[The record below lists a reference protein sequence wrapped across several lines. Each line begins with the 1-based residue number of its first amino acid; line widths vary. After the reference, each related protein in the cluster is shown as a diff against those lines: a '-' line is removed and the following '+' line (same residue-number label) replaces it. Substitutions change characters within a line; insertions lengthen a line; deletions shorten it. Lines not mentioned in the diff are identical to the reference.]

1 MRKVELAKDIY
12 SSILGFGCAP
22 IMGSVDSSTGKR
34 ALYCALDAGVN
45 HLDLA
50 RSYGYGEA
58 EKFVGKHIKGKRHGL
73 VLASKFGIV
82 ANWKANLIAP
92 VKPVVRYALGKIK
105 KSNTVAA
112 KPAEQEDGITIAN
125 RFLERVTIRATEMTK
140 SLEKTLNALRTD
152 YLDCFFIHEPLE
164 TLYNIDELINQAD
177 LLKQQGKIRALG
189 LACMRAQMPL
199 HSEYLSKFDI
209 LQFDNSPGAPGYSN
223 AVAERGN
230 SSNVIFSPM
239 RGGSLQISPAEK
251 LKQLYADFPD
261 SVVICSMFN
270 TDHIAANAAVAE
282 LS

>member
-22 IMGSVDSSTGKR
+22 IMGSVDASTGKR

-58 EKFVGKHIKGKRHGL
+58 EKFAGKLIKGMRHDL

-92 VKPVVRYALGKIK
+92 VKPLVRYALGKVK
-105 KSNTVAA
+105 KSNPVPS
-112 KPAEQEDGITIAN
+112 KPTGQETGVTIAN
-125 RFLERVTIRATEMTK
+125 RFLERVPITADEMRK
-140 SLEKTLNALRTD
+140 SLDKTLKALGTD
-152 YLDCFFIHEPLE
+152 YLDCLFIHEPLE
-164 TLYNIDELINQAD
+164 ILLNVNELIAEAD

-189 LACMRAQMPL
+189 LACMRTQMPL
-199 HSEYLSKFDI
+199 HTGYLNKFDL
-209 LQFDNSPGAPGYSN
+209 LQFDNSPGAPGYGK
-223 AVAERGN
+223 AAAERGS

-239 RGGSLQISPAEK
+239 RGGSEQITPADK
-251 LKQLYADFPD
+251 LKQLYTDFSN
-261 SVVICSMFN
+261 SVVVCSMFN